1 MRESETT
8 ESYKG
13 AIKSRFGAIG
23 LLTLA
28 GLVFSPLA
36 AQAQNPA
43 APLAP
48 LIFEKPNS
56 QRFEVLWFHPD
67 FHSQTFGNLATP
79 NRYFVPFQD
88 NRSGIIASRV
98 SLAAPFAVYRV
109 AAYLDTVDAPLGQL
123 GDQYSPL
130 GLQLTVDR
138 ESITAHPTDIEF
150 SSPAGSATPGFV
162 NVFPEISFPQGD
174 SLYVGLQWSENTPYS
189 PAMGTVSGLG
199 TLASQETV
207 YRTGSAN
214 QWQAPTEY
222 FGLEIEALSWKP
234 DTASFGTTS
243 FGGLTSFG
251 TQPHF
256 VVWYAPD
263 STTSIAEATASAV
276 VSSDTLSWV
285 SALGSGGYLSVVA
298 EDSEGALSDTVVVH
312 VDPTSFRKI
321 TLSSPEIV
329 FDWRRPNTL
338 SQSIFVTNESIGP
351 VNLRFQSDDPRV
363 VFSETTLFLSGGAFK
378 PVTVTMQE
386 PPRGPLPELHSLY
399 VFNDQSWIPLKVDM
413 RSMPDIQTSVAD
425 DAIKPLSFELSEV
438 YPNPNYGSAQL
449 RIVSPQS
456 KVFKIEVF
464 NVLGQLLQTEERA
477 VLGESQIAIDL
488 APTANQPLAAG
499 IYFVRVSSGVEST
512 MRKMVFVK

>member
-1 MRESETT
+1 MKRLGITVD
-8 ESYKG
+8 YKH
-13 AIKSRFGAIG
+13 ATKSRFGAIW
-23 LLTLA
+23 LLVAASLF
-28 GLVFSPLA
+28 FSPLA

-56 QRFEVLWFHPD
+56 QRFEVIWFHPD

-79 NRYFVPFQD
+79 SRYFVPFQD

-109 AAYLDTVDAPLGQL
+109 AAYLDTVDSSPTLP
-123 GDQYSPL
+123 GDQYSTL
-130 GLQLTVDR
+130 DLQLTIER
-138 ESITAHPTDIEF
+138 ESITAHPTDIKF
-150 SSPAGSATPGFV
+150 SSPVGSATPGFV
-162 NVFPEISFPQGD
+162 TVFPEISFPQGD
-174 SLYVGLQWSENTPYS
+174 SLYVGLQWNESTPYS
-189 PAMGTVSGLG
+189 PAMGTVGGLG

-207 YRTGSAN
+207 FRSGNVN
-214 QWQAPTEY
+214 QWQATTEY
-222 FGLEIEALSWKP
+222 VGLEIEALSWKP
-234 DTASFGTTS
+234 DTTS
-243 FGGLTSFG
+243 FGGLNSFG

-256 VVWYAPD
+256 VVWYAAD
-263 STTSIAEATASAV
+263 STTPIAEATASV
-276 VSSDTLSWV
+276 VVATDTLSWV
-285 SALGSGGYLSVVA
+285 SSLASGGYLSLVA

-312 VDPTSFRKI
+312 VDPTTFGKI

-338 SQSIFVTNESIGP
+338 SQSIFVTNESTGP
-351 VNLRFQSDDPRV
+351 VNLRFQSDDSRV
-363 VFSETTLFLSGGAFK
+363 VFNETTLFLSGGAFK
-378 PVTVTMQE
+378 LVTVTMQE
-386 PPRGPLPELHSLY
+386 PPRGPLPELLSLY
-399 VFNDQSWIPLKVDM
+399 VFNDNSWTPLKVDM
-413 RSMPDIQTSVAD
+413 YAMPDIQTSVAD

-464 NVLGQLLQTEERA
+464 NVLGQLLQTEDRE
-477 VLGESQIAIDL
+477 VFGESQIAIDL
-488 APTANQPLAAG
+488 APTATQPLAAG